1 MGTKAGTEKGGCE
14 DTPISVSDSKR
25 SCLGNRIPYP
35 TKCVGKLSAPV
46 GWLSH
51 SSMRRLQAILE
62 NENQEARLIT
72 QRMLDTEKGFV
83 KDLDSYLSHRG
94 TLELRKKELLH
105 VRWTEHVWMPIQKN
119 IRDHLLL
126 RQGNKAEKMRSTI
139 LHYLEHCNTKVC

>member
-83 KDLDSYLSHRG
+83 KKCYPLLQNMPWDLVTGSGQLSEPQGDFGAEEERTPACALDRTCLDAHP
-94 TLELRKKELLH
+94 E
-105 VRWTEHVWMPIQKN
+105 EH
-119 IRDHLLL
+119 
-126 RQGNKAEKMRSTI
+126 QGPSITPSGQ
-139 LHYLEHCNTKVC
+139 